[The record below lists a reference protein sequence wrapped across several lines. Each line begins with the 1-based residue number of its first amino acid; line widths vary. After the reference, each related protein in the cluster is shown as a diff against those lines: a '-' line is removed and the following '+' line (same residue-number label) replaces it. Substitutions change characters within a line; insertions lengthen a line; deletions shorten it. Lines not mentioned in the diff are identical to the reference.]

1 MELHSGAAETT
12 SMTVPR
18 TVPPT
23 TATDAALP
31 AAPHATR
38 SLPAFGRA
46 LCAMITPFTEAGA
59 LDVGGAQRLAERLV
73 AEGCDGLV
81 LSGTTGESPTTTDAE
96 KAALVRAVREA
107 VGDRASIVAGV
118 GTADTRHTVE
128 LALAAEKAGADGLLV
143 VAPYYSRPPQDAV
156 EAHFLEIADAS
167 GLPLVL
173 YDIPGRTGTRIEPE
187 TVIRLAEHP
196 RIVAVKDCAYDLLGT
211 QKVLARTELAYYAGC
226 DEYVL
231 ALYAVGAA
239 GYISTVAN
247 VAPRQFRS
255 ILDTFDGGDTAGAA
269 RGQRQVLPLVESMM
283 SAGLPGAVTAK
294 ALLGRLG
301 LPAGPVRAPLRPADR
316 ETADGLLAT
325 YEELAATVS

>member
-1 MELHSGAAETT
+1 
-12 SMTVPR
+12 MTVPR

-23 TATDAALP
+23 TPATVAASP
-31 AAPHATR
+31 AAPRATR
-38 SLPAFGRA
+38 SVPAFGRA

-107 VGDRASIVAGV
+107 VGDRAAIVAGV

-156 EAHFLEIADAS
+156 EAHFREIADAS
-167 GLPLVL
+167 GLPIVL

-187 TVIRLAEHP
+187 TMIRLAEHP

-255 ILDTFDGGDTAGAA
+255 ILDAFDGGDTAGAA
-269 RGQRQVLPLVESMM
+269 RHQRQVLPLVESMM

-294 ALLGRLG
+294 AVLGSLG
-301 LPAGPVRAPLRPADR
+301 LPGGPVRAPLRPAGR
-316 ETADGLLAT
+316 EAVDGLLAA
-325 YEELAATVS
+325 YERLAAEVS